1 MSALAI
7 HPYVTC
13 ATPSADTQTLTEEPP
28 VSGMDLHATDDEI
41 AARALASARLRWTLS
56 ARECQVLAHLSE
68 GDANK
73 EIASKLGCALRTVE
87 AHVTSILNK
96 SRCASRAQV
105 VAHFWRGQ

>member
-7 HPYVTC
+7 DPFITAHD
-13 ATPSADTQTLTEEPP
+13 AL
-28 VSGMDLHATDDEI
+28 
-41 AARALASARLRWTLS
+41 AARALASAQLRWSLS
-56 ARECQVLAHLSE
+56 ARETQVLAHLSE

-73 EIASKLGCALRTVE
+73 DIAAKLGCALRTVE

-96 SRCASRAQV
+96 ARCASRAQV